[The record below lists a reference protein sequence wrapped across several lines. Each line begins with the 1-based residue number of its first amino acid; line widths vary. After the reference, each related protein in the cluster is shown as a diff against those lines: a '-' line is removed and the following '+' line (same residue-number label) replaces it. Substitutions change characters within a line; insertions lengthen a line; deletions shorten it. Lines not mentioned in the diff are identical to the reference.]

1 MNKAHELL
9 ASFKSRF
16 AAAACVYRAPGRV
29 NLIGEHTDYNDGFVL
44 PAAIGFSCW
53 VAIAPREDR
62 KLILYSE
69 NFDETRDADL
79 DALGPHGSHHWSD
92 YPLGVAWAAQDA
104 GYRLR
109 GANLYIAGDVPL
121 GAGLS
126 SSAAIEVSTGFALLS
141 ASDHK
146 IDRTKLALLAQRAEN
161 EYVGM
166 RCGIMDQ
173 FVSCQGRAGHALM
186 LDCRSL
192 EYQLVK
198 IPARVR
204 LVICNT
210 MVKHRLQAGEY
221 NVRRKECEEAV
232 CKLSAALPGIRSL
245 RDVSMEQLAEHKNL
259 LTEVLY
265 RRCRHIISEN
275 KRVHQV
281 AELFQQ
287 GKTAGLREVMAAGHE
302 SLRADYEVSCRELDT
317 MVEIAGR
324 QQGIY
329 GARMT
334 GGGFGGCT
342 INFVDAEHAIEFQR
356 NVSAEYEAATGLRPD
371 IYICEASQGAELVEA
386 AAENFPRVTR

>member
-9 ASFKSRF
+9 TSFRSRF
-16 AAAACVYRAPGRV
+16 AAAASVYRAPGRV
-29 NLIGEHTDYNDGFVL
+29 NLIGEHPDYNDGFVL
-44 PAAIGFSCW
+44 PAAIGFSFW
-53 VAIAPREDR
+53 VAIAPRNDC
-62 KLILYSE
+62 KVILYSE
-69 NFDETRDADL
+69 NFDETREASL
-79 DALGPHGSHHWSD
+79 DSLGPRGSHHWSD

-104 GYRLR
+104 CYHLSA
-109 GANLYIAGDVPL
+109 ANLYIAGDVPL

-126 SSAAIEVSTGFALLS
+126 SSAAIEVSTGLALLS
-141 ASDHK
+141 ASNHQ
-146 IDRTKLALLAQRAEN
+146 IDRTRLALLAQRAEN
-161 EYVGM
+161 EYVGL

-198 IPARVR
+198 IPARMR

-210 MVKHRLQAGEY
+210 MVKHKLQAGEY

-232 CKLSAALPGIRSL
+232 RKLSAALPGIRSL
-245 RDVSMEQLAEHKNL
+245 RDVSMEQLAQHKNL
-259 LTEVLY
+259 LTDVLY
-265 RRCRHIISEN
+265 RRARHIISEN
-275 KRVHQV
+275 KRVRQV

-302 SLRADYEVSCRELDT
+302 SLRDDYEVSCRELDT

-324 QQGIY
+324 QPGVY

-342 INFVDAEHAIEFQR
+342 INFVDAEHAVAFQR

-371 IYICEASQGAELVEA
+371 IYICEASQGAELMEA
-386 AAENFPRVTR
+386 AAENQPRVTR